1 MAESTTSPGEGVED
15 GAHRALERLPLPQ
28 LRPGDYT
35 GQSNAMNDTAT
46 KPRLSQESITM
57 LSVGGVLLGTV
68 VALSTL
74 ILNTTGRI
82 EHRIER
88 VEHRIKRVEDRL
100 LAVEKE
106 TASLRVEVERVEDRL
121 LAVERETA
129 SLRVEVERVVER
141 MLGVE
146 KETASLRVD
155 VTELHAGLDR
165 QKAAAAGAVTG
176 PSASTS

>member
-1 MAESTTSPGEGVED
+1 
-15 GAHRALERLPLPQ
+15 
-28 LRPGDYT
+28 
-35 GQSNAMNDTAT
+35 
-46 KPRLSQESITM
+46 M

-88 VEHRIKRVEDRL
+88 VEDRIGRVEHRIERVEDRL

-106 TASLRVEVERVEDRL
+106 TASLRVEVERV
-121 LAVERETA
+121 
-129 SLRVEVERVVER
+129 VER
-141 MLGVE
+141 MLAVE

-155 VTELHAGLDR
+155 VTELRAGLER
-165 QKAAAAGAVTG
+165 QKAAAAGPATE

>member
-1 MAESTTSPGEGVED
+1 
-15 GAHRALERLPLPQ
+15 
-28 LRPGDYT
+28 
-35 GQSNAMNDTAT
+35 
-46 KPRLSQESITM
+46 M

-82 EHRIER
+82 EHRIE
-88 VEHRIKRVEDRL
+88 RVEDRL

-155 VTELHAGLDR
+155 VTELRAGLDR
-165 QKAAAAGAVTG
+165 QKAAASGAVTG